1 MEYRLVPM
9 TAGHIPQIAALEA
22 ACFSRPWS
30 ESLLRDLLGSE
41 HSHMLTA
48 EGPDG
53 TVLGYAGLTA
63 VADEGYID
71 NIAVDERYR
80 RQGIARAMLE
90 EFIRRGREGGLAF
103 LTLEVRASNAPAIA
117 LYEKLGFELAGRRRR
132 YYDEPV
138 EDALLMTL
146 EFDGKE

>member
-9 TAGHIPQIAALEA
+9 TEAHIPQIAALERA
-22 ACFSRPWS
+22 NFSRPWS
-30 ESLLRDLLGSE
+30 ESLLRDLLGSQ

-63 VADEGYID
+63 VAGEGYID
-71 NIAVDERYR
+71 NIAVAEQYR

-90 EFIRRGREGGLAF
+90 EFIRRGQGKLDF

-132 YYDEPV
+132 YYDDPP